1 MHTNESITLTRDLE
15 ASVVPVSTKVRLQ
28 KGEQAYVTQSSDETR
43 MPALEGRERI
53 AQGNTLG
60 ERGPF
65 VMGPVRAT
73 QNHRTTCS
81 GRNTHSVSPFQG
93 VFHFSMFP
101 QGVALGYLIPPRW
114 G

>member
-1 MHTNESITLTRDLE
+1 MHTNESITLTRDVE

-43 MPALEGRERI
+43 MPALERRERI

-60 ERGPF
+60 ERPVCDEPCKGDTKSSDDLFGTKHTFCFALPGRVPF
-65 VMGPVRAT
+65 L
-73 QNHRTTCS
+73 
-81 GRNTHSVSPFQG
+81 
-93 VFHFSMFP
+93 FP
-101 QGVALGYLIPPRW
+101 QGVALGYLIPHRW